1 LACNNIS
8 PLGLIKGVYH
18 TLKNKVMWFNLYQQT
33 FKNYPSVIFNQ
44 TRMNF
49 PLTAILK
56 NNQQL
61 KLNSIDETALFA
73 LLTIHQNMNYDKKND
88 MLTVSLSSK
97 FIRSSVRLFGIIQNT
112 DTILAF
118 SDNDGTYENLPLKDK
133 TIIDIGAC
141 TGDTSIY
148 FALKGAKKIIAV
160 EPFPTNF
167 EILKKNIKENKFT
180 EQIIP
185 ILGACGYLKKEIL
198 IDPNLH
204 DGMRS
209 ILHEFPDGIKIS
221 AITLEDIIK
230 DFDVSNAI
238 LKLDCEGC
246 EYETILNSSSEILQ
260 KFTDI
265 QIEYHNGYKNLEKK
279 LLSVG
284 FEVSHA
290 VIDNMNRGH
299 IHAKKN
305 LDIFDE

>member
-1 LACNNIS
+1 LSSNNIS
-8 PLGLIKGVYH
+8 ILALIKGVYH
-18 TLKNKVMWFNLYQQT
+18 TWKNKFMWFNLYRQT
-33 FKNYPSVIFNQ
+33 FKNYYSVIFNQ

-49 PLTAILK
+49 PLTATLK

-61 KLNSIDETALFA
+61 TLNSIDETALFA
-73 LLTIHQNMNYDKKND
+73 LLTNHKNMNYDKKND

-160 EPFPTNF
+160 EPFPNNF
-167 EILKKNIKENKFT
+167 KILKKNITENKFD
-180 EQIIP
+180 ELIIP
-185 ILGACGYLKKEIL
+185 ILGACGYLKKEIS
-198 IDPNLH
+198 INPNLH

-209 ILHEFPDGIKIS
+209 ILHEFSDGIKIS
-221 AITLEDIIK
+221 TITLEDIIK

-260 KFTDI
+260 TFTDI

-284 FEVSHA
+284 FQVSHA

-299 IHAKKN
+299 IHAKRK
-305 LDIFDE
+305 I

>member
-1 LACNNIS
+1 LSSNNIS
-8 PLGLIKGVYH
+8 ILALIKGVYH
-18 TLKNKVMWFNLYQQT
+18 TWKNKFMWFNLYRQT
-33 FKNYPSVIFNQ
+33 FKNYSSVIFNQ

-49 PLTAILK
+49 PLTATLK

-61 KLNSIDETALFA
+61 TLNSIDETALFA
-73 LLTIHQNMNYDKKND
+73 LLTNHKNMNYDKKND

-160 EPFPTNF
+160 EPFPNNF
-167 EILKKNIKENKFT
+167 KILKKNITENKFD
-180 EQIIP
+180 ELIIP
-185 ILGACGYLKKEIL
+185 ILGACGYLKKEIS
-198 IDPNLH
+198 INPNLH

-209 ILHEFPDGIKIS
+209 ILHEFSDGIKIS
-221 AITLEDIIK
+221 TITLEDIIK

-260 KFTDI
+260 TFTDI

-284 FEVSHA
+284 FQVSHA

-299 IHAKKN
+299 IHAKRK
-305 LDIFDE
+305 I

>member
-18 TLKNKVMWFNLYQQT
+18 TLKNKVMWFNLYRQT

-305 LDIFDE
+305 LDISDE

>member
-1 LACNNIS
+1 MLCNNIS
-8 PLGLIKGVYH
+8 ILGFIKGVYH
-18 TLKNKVMWFNLYQQT
+18 TWKNKAMWFNLYRQT

-49 PLTAILK
+49 PLTVIFK
-56 NNQQL
+56 NNEQL
-61 KLNSIDETALFA
+61 KINSIDETALFA
-73 LLTIHQNMNYDKKND
+73 LLTNHKNMNYDKKND

-97 FIRSSVRLFGIIQNT
+97 FIRSSVKLFGIIQNT

-118 SDNDGTYENLPLKDK
+118 SDNDGTYENLALKDK

-160 EPFPTNF
+160 EPFPNNF
-167 EILKKNIKENKFT
+167 EILKKNITENKFN
-180 EQIIP
+180 ELIIP
-185 ILGACGYLKKEIL
+185 ILGACGYSKKEIL
-198 IDPNLH
+198 INPNLH

-209 ILHEFPDGIKIS
+209 ILHEFSDGIKIPTM
-221 AITLEDIIK
+221 TLEDIIK

-279 LLSVG
+279 LLSIG
-284 FEVSHA
+284 FQVSHA

-299 IHAKKN
+299 IHAKRK
-305 LDIFDE
+305 I

>member
-1 LACNNIS
+1 MACNNIS

-18 TLKNKVMWFNLYQQT
+18 TLKNKVMWFNLYRQT

>member
-1 LACNNIS
+1 MSCNNIS

-185 ILGACGYLKKEIL
+185 ILGACGYLEKEIL

-284 FEVSHA
+284 FEVSHV

>member
-1 LACNNIS
+1 
-8 PLGLIKGVYH
+8 
-18 TLKNKVMWFNLYQQT
+18 MWFNLYRQT
-33 FKNYPSVIFNQ
+33 FKNYYSVIFNQ

-49 PLTAILK
+49 PLTATLK

-61 KLNSIDETALFA
+61 TLNSIDETALFA
-73 LLTIHQNMNYDKKND
+73 LLTNHKNMNYDKKND

-160 EPFPTNF
+160 EPFPNNF
-167 EILKKNIKENKFT
+167 KILKKNITENKFD
-180 EQIIP
+180 ELIIP
-185 ILGACGYLKKEIL
+185 ILGACGYLKKEIS
-198 IDPNLH
+198 INPNLH

-209 ILHEFPDGIKIS
+209 ILHEFSDGIKIS
-221 AITLEDIIK
+221 TITLQDIIK

-260 KFTDI
+260 TFTDI
-265 QIEYHNGYKNLEKK
+265 QIEYHNGYQNLEKK

-290 VIDNMNRGH
+290 VIDNMHRGH
-299 IHAKKN
+299 IHAKRK
-305 LDIFDE
+305 I

>member
-1 LACNNIS
+1 LSCNNIS

-18 TLKNKVMWFNLYQQT
+18 TLKNKVMWFNLYRQT

>member
-1 LACNNIS
+1 LSCNNIS
-8 PLGLIKGVYH
+8 LLGLIKGVYH
-18 TLKNKVMWFNLYQQT
+18 TLKNKFMWFNLYRQT

-56 NNQQL
+56 NNEQI
-61 KLNSIDETALFA
+61 KMNSIDETALFA
-73 LLTIHQNMNYDKKND
+73 LLTNHKNMNYDKKND

-97 FIRSSVRLFGIIQNT
+97 FIRSSVKLFGIIQNT

-118 SDNDGTYENLPLKDK
+118 SDNDGTYENLPLKNK

-160 EPFPTNF
+160 EPFPNNF
-167 EILKKNIKENKFT
+167 EILKKNIKENNLN
-180 EQIIP
+180 ESIIP
-185 ILGACGYLKKEIL
+185 ILSACGYSKKEIL
-198 IDPNLH
+198 IDPNLD

-209 ILHEFPDGIKIS
+209 ILHEFPDGMKIS
-221 AITLEDIIK
+221 TISLKDIIK
-230 DFDVSNAI
+230 DFDVNDAI

-265 QIEYHNGYKNLEKK
+265 QIEYHNGYKDLEKK
-279 LLSVG
+279 LLSVN

-299 IHAKKN
+299 IHAKRK
-305 LDIFDE
+305 I

>member
-1 LACNNIS
+1 
-8 PLGLIKGVYH
+8 
-18 TLKNKVMWFNLYQQT
+18 MWFNLYRQT
-33 FKNYPSVIFNQ
+33 FKNYYSVIFNQ

-49 PLTAILK
+49 PLTATLK

-61 KLNSIDETALFA
+61 TLNSIDETALFA
-73 LLTIHQNMNYDKKND
+73 LLTNHKNMNYDKKND

-160 EPFPTNF
+160 EPFPNNF
-167 EILKKNIKENKFT
+167 KILKKNITENKFD
-180 EQIIP
+180 ELIIP
-185 ILGACGYLKKEIL
+185 ILGACGYLKKEIS
-198 IDPNLH
+198 INPNLH

-209 ILHEFPDGIKIS
+209 ILHEFSDGIKIS
-221 AITLEDIIK
+221 TITLQDIIK

-260 KFTDI
+260 TFTDI

-284 FEVSHA
+284 FQVSHA

-299 IHAKKN
+299 IHAKRK
-305 LDIFDE
+305 I

>member
-1 LACNNIS
+1 
-8 PLGLIKGVYH
+8 
-18 TLKNKVMWFNLYQQT
+18 MWFNLYRQT
-33 FKNYPSVIFNQ
+33 FKNYYSVIFNQ

-49 PLTAILK
+49 PLTATLK

-61 KLNSIDETALFA
+61 TLNSIDETALFA
-73 LLTIHQNMNYDKKND
+73 LLTNHKNMNYDKKND

-160 EPFPTNF
+160 EPFPNNF
-167 EILKKNIKENKFT
+167 EILKKNITENKFD
-180 EQIIP
+180 ELIIP
-185 ILGACGYLKKEIL
+185 ILGACGYLKKEIS
-198 IDPNLH
+198 INPNLH

-209 ILHEFPDGIKIS
+209 ILHEFSDGIKIS
-221 AITLEDIIK
+221 TITLEDIIK

-260 KFTDI
+260 TFTDI

-284 FEVSHA
+284 FQVSHA

-299 IHAKKN
+299 IHAKRK
-305 LDIFDE
+305 I

>member
-1 LACNNIS
+1 M
-8 PLGLIKGVYH
+8 IKGVYH
-18 TLKNKVMWFNLYQQT
+18 TWKNKFMWFNLYRQT
-33 FKNYPSVIFNQ
+33 FKNYSSVIFNQ

-49 PLTAILK
+49 PLTATLK

-61 KLNSIDETALFA
+61 TLNSIDETALFA
-73 LLTIHQNMNYDKKND
+73 LLTNHKNMNYDKKND

-160 EPFPTNF
+160 EPFPNNF
-167 EILKKNIKENKFT
+167 EILKKNITENKFD
-180 EQIIP
+180 ELIIP
-185 ILGACGYLKKEIL
+185 ILGACGYLKKEIS
-198 IDPNLH
+198 INPNLH

-209 ILHEFPDGIKIS
+209 ILHEFSDGIKIS
-221 AITLEDIIK
+221 TITLEDIIK

-260 KFTDI
+260 TFTDI

-284 FEVSHA
+284 FQVSHA

-299 IHAKKN
+299 IHAKRK
-305 LDIFDE
+305 I

>member
-1 LACNNIS
+1 
-8 PLGLIKGVYH
+8 
-18 TLKNKVMWFNLYQQT
+18 MWFNLYRQT
-33 FKNYPSVIFNQ
+33 FKNYYSVIFNQ

-49 PLTAILK
+49 PLTATLK

-61 KLNSIDETALFA
+61 TLNSIDETALFA
-73 LLTIHQNMNYDKKND
+73 LLTNHKNMNYDKKND

-160 EPFPTNF
+160 EPFPNNF
-167 EILKKNIKENKFT
+167 KILKKNITENKFD
-180 EQIIP
+180 ELIIP
-185 ILGACGYLKKEIL
+185 ILGACGYLKKEIS
-198 IDPNLH
+198 INPNLH

-209 ILHEFPDGIKIS
+209 ILHEFSDGIKIS
-221 AITLEDIIK
+221 TITLEDIIK

-260 KFTDI
+260 TFTDI

-284 FEVSHA
+284 FQVSHA

-299 IHAKKN
+299 IHAKRK
-305 LDIFDE
+305 I

>member
-1 LACNNIS
+1 MSCNNIS

-56 NNQQL
+56 NNEQL
-61 KLNSIDETALFA
+61 KMNSIDETALFA
-73 LLTIHQNMNYDKKND
+73 LLTIHQNINYDKKND

>member
-1 LACNNIS
+1 MSSNNIS
-8 PLGLIKGVYH
+8 ILALIKGVYH
-18 TLKNKVMWFNLYQQT
+18 TWKNKFMWFNLYRQT
-33 FKNYPSVIFNQ
+33 FKNYSSVIFNQ

-49 PLTAILK
+49 PLTATLK

-61 KLNSIDETALFA
+61 TLNSIDETALFA
-73 LLTIHQNMNYDKKND
+73 LLTNHKNMNYDKKND

-160 EPFPTNF
+160 EPFPNNF
-167 EILKKNIKENKFT
+167 KILKKNITENKFD
-180 EQIIP
+180 ELIIP
-185 ILGACGYLKKEIL
+185 ILGACGYLKKEIS
-198 IDPNLH
+198 INPNLH

-209 ILHEFPDGIKIS
+209 ILHEFSDGIKIS
-221 AITLEDIIK
+221 TITLEDIIK

-260 KFTDI
+260 TFTDI
-265 QIEYHNGYKNLEKK
+265 QIEYHNGYQNLEKK

-290 VIDNMNRGH
+290 VIDNMHRGH
-299 IHAKKN
+299 IHAKRK
-305 LDIFDE
+305 I

>member
-1 LACNNIS
+1 
-8 PLGLIKGVYH
+8 
-18 TLKNKVMWFNLYQQT
+18 MWFNLYRQT
-33 FKNYPSVIFNQ
+33 FKNYYSVIFNQ

-49 PLTAILK
+49 PLTATLK

-61 KLNSIDETALFA
+61 TLNSIDETALFA

-160 EPFPTNF
+160 EPFPNNF
-167 EILKKNIKENKFT
+167 KILKKNITENKFD
-180 EQIIP
+180 ELIIP
-185 ILGACGYLKKEIL
+185 ILGACGYLKKEIS
-198 IDPNLH
+198 INPNLH

-209 ILHEFPDGIKIS
+209 ILHEFSDGIKIS
-221 AITLEDIIK
+221 TITLEDIIK

-260 KFTDI
+260 TFTDI

-284 FEVSHA
+284 FQVSHA

-299 IHAKKN
+299 IHAKRK
-305 LDIFDE
+305 I

>member
-1 LACNNIS
+1 
-8 PLGLIKGVYH
+8 
-18 TLKNKVMWFNLYQQT
+18 MWFNLYRQT
-33 FKNYPSVIFNQ
+33 FKNYYSVIFNQ

-49 PLTAILK
+49 PLTATLK

-61 KLNSIDETALFA
+61 TLNSIDETALFA

-160 EPFPTNF
+160 EPFPNNF
-167 EILKKNIKENKFT
+167 KILKKNITENKFD
-180 EQIIP
+180 ELIIP
-185 ILGACGYLKKEIL
+185 ILGACGYLKKEIS
-198 IDPNLH
+198 INPNLH

-209 ILHEFPDGIKIS
+209 ILHEFSDGIKIS
-221 AITLEDIIK
+221 TITLQDIIK

-260 KFTDI
+260 TFTDI

-284 FEVSHA
+284 FQVSHA

-299 IHAKKN
+299 IHAKRK
-305 LDIFDE
+305 I

>member
-1 LACNNIS
+1 MSCNNIS

-18 TLKNKVMWFNLYQQT
+18 TLKNKVMWFNLYRQT

>member
-1 LACNNIS
+1 
-8 PLGLIKGVYH
+8 
-18 TLKNKVMWFNLYQQT
+18 MWFNLYRQT
-33 FKNYPSVIFNQ
+33 FKNYRSVVFNQ
-44 TRMNF
+44 IRMNF

-61 KLNSIDETALFA
+61 EMNSIDETALFA
-73 LLTIHQNMNYDKKND
+73 LLPNHKNMKYDKKND

-97 FIRSSVRLFGIIQNT
+97 FIRSSVKLFGIIQNT

-118 SDNDGTYENLPLKDK
+118 SDNDGTYENLPLKNK

-160 EPFPTNF
+160 EPFPNNF
-167 EILKKNIKENKFT
+167 EILKKNIKENNLN
-180 EQIIP
+180 ESIIP
-185 ILGACGYLKKEIL
+185 ILSACGYSKKEIL
-198 IDPNLH
+198 IDPNLD

-209 ILHEFPDGIKIS
+209 ILHEFPDGMKIS
-221 AITLEDIIK
+221 TISLKDIIK
-230 DFDVSNAI
+230 DFDVNDAI

-265 QIEYHNGYKNLEKK
+265 QIEYHNGYKDLEKK
-279 LLSVG
+279 LLSVN

-299 IHAKKN
+299 IHAKRK
-305 LDIFDE
+305 I

>member
-1 LACNNIS
+1 M
-8 PLGLIKGVYH
+8 IKGVYH
-18 TLKNKVMWFNLYQQT
+18 TWKNKFMWFNLYRQT
-33 FKNYPSVIFNQ
+33 FKNYYSVIFNQ

-49 PLTAILK
+49 PLTATLK

-61 KLNSIDETALFA
+61 TLNSIDETALFA
-73 LLTIHQNMNYDKKND
+73 LLTNHKNMNYDKKND

-160 EPFPTNF
+160 EPFPNNF
-167 EILKKNIKENKFT
+167 KILKKNITENKFD
-180 EQIIP
+180 ELIIP
-185 ILGACGYLKKEIL
+185 ILGACGYLKKEIS
-198 IDPNLH
+198 INPNLH

-209 ILHEFPDGIKIS
+209 ILHEFSDGIKIS
-221 AITLEDIIK
+221 TITLEDIIK

-260 KFTDI
+260 TFTDI
-265 QIEYHNGYKNLEKK
+265 QIEYHNGYQNLEKK

-290 VIDNMNRGH
+290 VIDNMHRGH
-299 IHAKKN
+299 IHAKRK
-305 LDIFDE
+305 I

>member
-1 LACNNIS
+1 LSCNNIS

-61 KLNSIDETALFA
+61 KMNSIDETALFA

-284 FEVSHA
+284 FEVSHV

>member
-1 LACNNIS
+1 MLCNNIS
-8 PLGLIKGVYH
+8 ILGLIKGVYH
-18 TLKNKVMWFNLYQQT
+18 TWKNKVMWFNLYKQT
-33 FKNYPSVIFNQ
+33 FKNYPSVVFNQ

-56 NNQQL
+56 NNKQL
-61 KLNSIDETALFA
+61 KMNSIDETALFA
-73 LLTIHQNMNYDKKND
+73 LLTNHKNMNYDKKND
-88 MLTVSLSSK
+88 MLTVSLSSE
-97 FIRSSVRLFGIIQNT
+97 FIRSSVKLFGIIQNT

-118 SDNDGTYENLPLKDK
+118 SDNDGTYENLPLQDK

-160 EPFPTNF
+160 EPFPNNF
-167 EILKKNIKENKFT
+167 KILKKNITENKFN
-180 EQIIP
+180 ELIIP
-185 ILGACGYLKKEIL
+185 ILGACGYLKKEIS
-198 IDPNLH
+198 INPNLH

-209 ILHEFPDGIKIS
+209 ILHEFSDGIKIS
-221 AITLEDIIK
+221 TITLEDIIK

-260 KFTDI
+260 TFTDI

-284 FEVSHA
+284 FQVSHA

-299 IHAKKN
+299 IHAKRK
-305 LDIFDE
+305 I

>member
-1 LACNNIS
+1 MSSNNIS
-8 PLGLIKGVYH
+8 ILALIKGVYH
-18 TLKNKVMWFNLYQQT
+18 TWKNKFMWFNLYRQT
-33 FKNYPSVIFNQ
+33 FKNYYSVIFNQ

-49 PLTAILK
+49 PLTATLK

-61 KLNSIDETALFA
+61 TLNSIDETALFA

-160 EPFPTNF
+160 EPFPNNF
-167 EILKKNIKENKFT
+167 KILKKNITENKFD
-180 EQIIP
+180 ELIIP
-185 ILGACGYLKKEIL
+185 ILGACGYLKKEIS
-198 IDPNLH
+198 INPNLH

-209 ILHEFPDGIKIS
+209 ILHEFSDGIKIS
-221 AITLEDIIK
+221 TITLEDIIK

-260 KFTDI
+260 TFTDI

-284 FEVSHA
+284 FQVSHA

-299 IHAKKN
+299 IHAKRK
-305 LDIFDE
+305 I

>member
-1 LACNNIS
+1 LSSNNIS
-8 PLGLIKGVYH
+8 ILALIKGVYH
-18 TLKNKVMWFNLYQQT
+18 TWKNKFMWFNLYRQT
-33 FKNYPSVIFNQ
+33 FKNYSSVIFNQ

-49 PLTAILK
+49 PLTATLK

-61 KLNSIDETALFA
+61 TLNSIDETALFA
-73 LLTIHQNMNYDKKND
+73 LLTNHKNMNYDKKND

-160 EPFPTNF
+160 EPFPNNF
-167 EILKKNIKENKFT
+167 KILKKNITENKFD
-180 EQIIP
+180 ELIIP
-185 ILGACGYLKKEIL
+185 ILGACGYLKKEIS
-198 IDPNLH
+198 INPNLH

-209 ILHEFPDGIKIS
+209 ILHEFSDGIKIS
-221 AITLEDIIK
+221 TITLEDIIK

-260 KFTDI
+260 TFTDI
-265 QIEYHNGYKNLEKK
+265 QIEYHNGYQNLEKK

-290 VIDNMNRGH
+290 VIDNMHRGH
-299 IHAKKN
+299 IHAKRK
-305 LDIFDE
+305 I

>member
-1 LACNNIS
+1 M
-8 PLGLIKGVYH
+8 IKGVYH
-18 TLKNKVMWFNLYQQT
+18 TWKNKFMWFNLYRQT
-33 FKNYPSVIFNQ
+33 FKNYYSVIFNQ

-49 PLTAILK
+49 PLTATLK

-61 KLNSIDETALFA
+61 TLNSIDETALFA
-73 LLTIHQNMNYDKKND
+73 LLTNHKNMNYDKKND

-160 EPFPTNF
+160 EPFPNNF
-167 EILKKNIKENKFT
+167 KILKKNITENKFD
-180 EQIIP
+180 ELIIP
-185 ILGACGYLKKEIL
+185 ILGACGYLKKEIS
-198 IDPNLH
+198 INPNLH

-209 ILHEFPDGIKIS
+209 ILHEFSDGIKIS
-221 AITLEDIIK
+221 TITLQDIIK
-230 DFDVSNAI
+230 DFDVSDAI

-265 QIEYHNGYKNLEKK
+265 QIEYHNGYQNLEKK

-290 VIDNMNRGH
+290 VIDNMHRGH
-299 IHAKKN
+299 IHAKRK
-305 LDIFDE
+305 I

>member
-1 LACNNIS
+1 M
-8 PLGLIKGVYH
+8 IKGVYH
-18 TLKNKVMWFNLYQQT
+18 TWKNKFMWFNLYRQT
-33 FKNYPSVIFNQ
+33 FKNYYSVIFNQ

-49 PLTAILK
+49 PLTATLK

-61 KLNSIDETALFA
+61 TLNSIDETALFA
-73 LLTIHQNMNYDKKND
+73 LLTNHKNMNYDKKND

-160 EPFPTNF
+160 EPFPNNF
-167 EILKKNIKENKFT
+167 EILKKNITENKFD
-180 EQIIP
+180 ELIIP
-185 ILGACGYLKKEIL
+185 ILGACGYLKKEIS
-198 IDPNLH
+198 INPNLH

-209 ILHEFPDGIKIS
+209 ILHEFSDGIKIS
-221 AITLEDIIK
+221 TITLEDIIK

-260 KFTDI
+260 TFTDI

-284 FEVSHA
+284 FQVSHA

-299 IHAKKN
+299 IHAKRK
-305 LDIFDE
+305 I

>member
-1 LACNNIS
+1 MSCNNIS

>member
-1 LACNNIS
+1 MLCNNIS
-8 PLGLIKGVYH
+8 ILGLIKGVYH
-18 TLKNKVMWFNLYQQT
+18 TWKNKVMWFNLYKQT
-33 FKNYPSVIFNQ
+33 YKNYPSVVFNQ

-56 NNQQL
+56 NNKQL
-61 KLNSIDETALFA
+61 KMNSIDETALFA
-73 LLTIHQNMNYDKKND
+73 LLTNHKNMNYDKKND
-88 MLTVSLSSK
+88 MLTVSLSSE
-97 FIRSSVRLFGIIQNT
+97 FIRSSVKLFGIIQNT

-118 SDNDGTYENLPLKDK
+118 SDNDGTYENLPLQDK

-160 EPFPTNF
+160 EPFPNNF
-167 EILKKNIKENKFT
+167 KILKKNITENKFD
-180 EQIIP
+180 ELIIP
-185 ILGACGYLKKEIL
+185 ILGACGYLKKEIS
-198 IDPNLH
+198 INPNLH

-209 ILHEFPDGIKIS
+209 ILHEFSDGIKIS
-221 AITLEDIIK
+221 TITLEDIIK

-260 KFTDI
+260 TFTDI

-284 FEVSHA
+284 FQVSHA

-299 IHAKKN
+299 IHAKRK
-305 LDIFDE
+305 I

>member
-1 LACNNIS
+1 MSSNNIS
-8 PLGLIKGVYH
+8 ILALIKGVYH
-18 TLKNKVMWFNLYQQT
+18 TWKNKFMWFNLYRQT
-33 FKNYPSVIFNQ
+33 FKNYSSVIFNQ

-49 PLTAILK
+49 PLTATLK

-61 KLNSIDETALFA
+61 TLNSIDETALFA
-73 LLTIHQNMNYDKKND
+73 LLTNHKNMNYDKKND

-160 EPFPTNF
+160 EPFPNNF
-167 EILKKNIKENKFT
+167 KILKKNITENKFD
-180 EQIIP
+180 ELIIP
-185 ILGACGYLKKEIL
+185 ILGACGYLKKEIS
-198 IDPNLH
+198 INPNLH

-209 ILHEFPDGIKIS
+209 ILHEFSDGIKIS
-221 AITLEDIIK
+221 TITLQDIIK

-260 KFTDI
+260 TFTDI

-284 FEVSHA
+284 FQVSHA

-299 IHAKKN
+299 IHAKRK
-305 LDIFDE
+305 I

>member
-1 LACNNIS
+1 
-8 PLGLIKGVYH
+8 LGLIKGVYH
-18 TLKNKVMWFNLYQQT
+18 TWKNKVMWFNLYKQT
-33 FKNYPSVIFNQ
+33 YKNYPSVVFNQ

-56 NNQQL
+56 NNKQL
-61 KLNSIDETALFA
+61 KMNSIDETALFA
-73 LLTIHQNMNYDKKND
+73 LLTNHKNMNYDKKND
-88 MLTVSLSSK
+88 MLTVSLSSE
-97 FIRSSVRLFGIIQNT
+97 FIRSSVKLFGIIQNT

-118 SDNDGTYENLPLKDK
+118 SDNDGTYENLPLQDK

-160 EPFPTNF
+160 EPFPNNF
-167 EILKKNIKENKFT
+167 KILKKNITENKFN
-180 EQIIP
+180 ELIIP
-185 ILGACGYLKKEIL
+185 ILGACGYLKKEIS
-198 IDPNLH
+198 INPNLH

-209 ILHEFPDGIKIS
+209 ILHEFSDGIKIS
-221 AITLEDIIK
+221 TITLEDIIK

-260 KFTDI
+260 TFTDI

-284 FEVSHA
+284 FQVSHA

-299 IHAKKN
+299 IHAKRK
-305 LDIFDE
+305 I

>member
-1 LACNNIS
+1 
-8 PLGLIKGVYH
+8 
-18 TLKNKVMWFNLYQQT
+18 
-33 FKNYPSVIFNQ
+33 
-44 TRMNF
+44 MNF
-49 PLTAILK
+49 PLTATLK

-61 KLNSIDETALFA
+61 TLNSIDETALFA
-73 LLTIHQNMNYDKKND
+73 LLTNHKNMNYDKKND

-160 EPFPTNF
+160 EPFPNNF
-167 EILKKNIKENKFT
+167 KILKKNITENKFD
-180 EQIIP
+180 ELIIP
-185 ILGACGYLKKEIL
+185 ILGACGYLKKEIS
-198 IDPNLH
+198 INPNLH

-209 ILHEFPDGIKIS
+209 ILHEFSDGIKIS
-221 AITLEDIIK
+221 TITLEDIIK

-260 KFTDI
+260 TFTDI

-284 FEVSHA
+284 FQVSHA

-299 IHAKKN
+299 IHAKRK
-305 LDIFDE
+305 I